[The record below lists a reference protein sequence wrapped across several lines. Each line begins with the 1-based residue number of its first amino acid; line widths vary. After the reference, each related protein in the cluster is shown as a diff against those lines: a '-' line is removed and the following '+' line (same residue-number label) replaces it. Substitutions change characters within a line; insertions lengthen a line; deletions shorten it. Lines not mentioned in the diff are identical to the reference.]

1 MKILNNMPTSK
12 IILGFV
18 GDLSSGKGTAAK
30 YLKEKYNSN
39 SYRFSTILRDIIN
52 RLYLPET
59 RGNLQNISTVLRE
72 NFGQDVLSKVIA
84 EDVKNDPNEIVVVE
98 GVRRPTDITYL
109 REIPGFHL
117 IYITAESKLRWE
129 RLVKRGE
136 NEDDMEKTY
145 EEFLKDEQAEADIL
159 IKELGKSAEYTIY
172 NNLSFEEFYTE
183 IEKILSEIKS
193 KK

>member
-172 NNLSFEEFYTE
+172 NNLSFEEF
-183 IEKILSEIKS
+183 
-193 KK
+193 

>member
-1 MKILNNMPTSK
+1 MPTSK

-136 NEDDMEKTY
+136 NEDDTEKTY

-159 IKELGKSAEYTIY
+159 IKELGKSAEYTIH
-172 NNLSFEEFYTE
+172 NNLGFEEFYVE
-183 IEKILSEIKS
+183 IEKVLNEIKF
-193 KK
+193 KE